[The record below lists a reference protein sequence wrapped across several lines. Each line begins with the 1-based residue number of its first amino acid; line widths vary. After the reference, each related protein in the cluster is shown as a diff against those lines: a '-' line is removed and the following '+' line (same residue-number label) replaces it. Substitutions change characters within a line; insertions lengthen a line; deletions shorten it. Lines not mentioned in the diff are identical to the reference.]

1 MAIAMLSEA
10 QDCHEP
16 EKVLSNGRIPVGLV
30 TPPPGSG
37 CTTANHPSVFHVV
50 EISGRYI
57 QPMHA
62 RESALANVKWQL
74 DLSREDAKRLK
85 FLISCQST
93 TVETRTRAVTQL
105 PCVRE
110 RIQAL
115 AQELKFGFREGSQL
129 S

>member
-1 MAIAMLSEA
+1 M
-10 QDCHEP
+10 
-16 EKVLSNGRIPVGLV
+16 N
-30 TPPPGSG
+30 
-37 CTTANHPSVFHVV
+37 
-50 EISGRYI
+50 
-57 QPMHA
+57 A

-74 DLSREDAKRLK
+74 DVSREDEKRLK

-115 AQELKFGFREGSQL
+115 AQELKRLESEGHGT
-129 S
+129 